1 MKKINVFTFILFLNF
16 TFSIAQEGIVY
27 YSYTDAIGV
36 GGNEGEIYNAY
47 TIFSKDKSSA
57 SISSIK
63 QTIKQTA
70 KPF

>member
-47 TIFSKDKSSA
+47 TIF
-57 SISSIK
+57 
-63 QTIKQTA
+63 
-70 KPF
+70 FFF